1 MKRSPLIGVT
11 TSISVGKN
19 LKRPEHAFVNSSY
32 LLAIQQA
39 GGVPL
44 PLPPQLGDR
53 ALEELAS
60 RLDGLLLTGGGDMDP
75 GVFGE
80 SRHPTVY
87 DVSPARDRLETTLAR
102 QCMSEGKPIF
112 AICRGIQVLNV
123 ALGGSLYQDVAS
135 DPGTLIQHQQDNDGR
150 PRDEPTHS
158 VKMAPGSLLARVLGN
173 EELQVN
179 SLHHQ
184 AVKALGK
191 GLVASAHAPDQII
204 EGIELEDAGA
214 TRFVLGVQWHPEELV
229 SKDSAARNLF
239 SAFVSACRK

>member
-1 MKRSPLIGVT
+1 MKRPPLIGVT

-32 LLAIQQA
+32 LFAVQQA

-60 RLDGLLLTGGGDMDP
+60 RLDGLLLTGGGDVDP

-80 SRHPTVY
+80 SPHPTVY
-87 DVSPARDRLETTLAR
+87 DVAPARDRLETTLVR
-102 QCMSEGKPIF
+102 RCMSEGKPVF
-112 AICRGIQVLNV
+112 AICRGIQLLNV
-123 ALGGSLYQDVAS
+123 TLGGSLYQDVAS
-135 DPGTLIQHQQDNDGR
+135 DPGTQIQHQQDKDGR
-150 PRDEPTHS
+150 PRDEPTHP
-158 VKMAPGSLLARVLGN
+158 VKMMPGSLLARVLGS

-191 GLVASAHAPDQII
+191 GLVATAHAPDQII
-204 EGIELEDAGA
+204 EGIELEDPASC
-214 TRFVLGVQWHPEELV
+214 FVLGVQWHPEELV
-229 SKDSAARNLF
+229 SADPAARNLF
-239 SAFVSACRK
+239 SAFVSASRK